1 MPVCRTTA
9 TCGAWRGGLAASR
22 GAPSR
27 LLVHRPRAFFR
38 SATQVETADGA
49 TGMCILPTKYRKLI
63 WVKRGDFLIAH
74 KAGDDVETATGAR
87 GTVNFRVEHVLGEPQ
102 VGFLQLKGLW

>member
-1 MPVCRTTA
+1 
-9 TCGAWRGGLAASR
+9 
-22 GAPSR
+22 
-27 LLVHRPRAFFR
+27 
-38 SATQVETADGA
+38 
-49 TGMCILPTKYRKLI
+49 MCILPTKYRKLI